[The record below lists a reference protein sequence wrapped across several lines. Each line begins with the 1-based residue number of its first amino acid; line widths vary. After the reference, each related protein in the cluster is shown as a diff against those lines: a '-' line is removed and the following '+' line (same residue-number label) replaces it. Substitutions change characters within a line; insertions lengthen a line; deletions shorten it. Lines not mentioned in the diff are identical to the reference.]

1 MFKNNLIIFFVS
13 LVHISVF
20 SQSEI
25 IVESEITDINKQTL
39 AFTSISIMSK
49 SIGTISNEEGRFSLR
64 LTKENLNDTITI
76 STLGFKSFKIKVQDF
91 IDQDIKVVTLEEDLV
106 SLDEIVIQDPAS
118 YVKSALKKLKENTY
132 SKGHQLNI
140 LYRRFSNE
148 NNVSRFLVEHYA
160 KVYDNGPTSREFGP
174 IEIVEARKSN
184 DYRFAKKKQKFHAIK
199 MTAKQNPLRAGIST
213 RSYKWK
219 IVDDTS
225 YDGEDVIVLEGTDKN
240 KKNKWIR
247 LYIGSDTSNIYKFE
261 KSDLNAV
268 YIYKKNKDGTMVLS
282 YHNREY
288 VFREKVSPQTKR
300 LLKLE
305 EDEIKLSYRHE
316 AIILGIETDRKKIR
330 VSENIKLGKDIGD
343 YNLKYDPQ
351 FWETVSLP
359 PDSKFYKESSNQLE
373 NIYGIP
379 LETQFKRV
387 KN

>member
-25 IVESEITDINKQTL
+25 IVKSEITDINKQTL

-106 SLDEIVIQDPAS
+106 SLDEIVIQDPSS
-118 YVKSALKKLKENTY
+118 YVKSALKKLKETTY

-225 YDGEDVIVLEGTDKN
+225 YDGEDVIVLEGKDKN

-288 VFREKVSPQTKR
+288 VFWEKVSPQTKR

-305 EDEIKLSYRHE
+305 KDEIKLSYRHE

>member
-106 SLDEIVIQDPAS
+106 SLDEIVIQDPSS
-118 YVKSALKKLKENTY
+118 YVKSALKKLKETTY

>member
-118 YVKSALKKLKENTY
+118 YVKSALKKLKETTY

>member
-118 YVKSALKKLKENTY
+118 YVKSALKKLKETTY

-184 DYRFAKKKQKFHAIK
+184 DYRFAKNKQKFHAIK

>member
-1 MFKNNLIIFFVS
+1 MFKKNRLIFLVS
-13 LVHISVF
+13 LVHICVS

-25 IVESEITDINKQTL
+25 IVESDILDVNKQAL

-91 IDQDIKVVTLEEDLV
+91 IDQKIEIVTLEEDLV
-106 SLDEIVIQDPAS
+106 SLDEIVIQDPSS
-118 YVKSALKKLKENTY
+118 YAKSALKKLKETTY
-132 SKGHQLNI
+132 SKGHQLNM

-148 NNVSRFLVEHYA
+148 NNVSRFLVEHYV
-160 KVYDNGPTSREFGP
+160 KVYDRGPTSREFGP

-199 MTAKQNPLRAGIST
+199 MTAKQNPLRAGISA

-219 IVDDTS
+219 IVDDTT

-247 LYIGSDTSNIYKFE
+247 LYIGADTSNIYKFE
-261 KSDLNAV
+261 KSDLYAV
-268 YIYKKNKDGTMVLS
+268 YIYKKTKDGTMVLS

-288 VFREKVSPQTKR
+288 VFREKVSAQTKR

-305 EDEIKLSYRHE
+305 EDELKLSYRHE
-316 AIILGIETDRKKIR
+316 AIVLGIETDRKKIR
-330 VSENIKLGKDIGD
+330 VSENIILGKDIGD
-343 YNLKYDPQ
+343 YNLKYNEE

-359 PDSKFYKESSNQLE
+359 PDSKFYKESSKQLE

-379 LETQFKRV
+379 IETQFKRV
-387 KN
+387 KK

>member
-1 MFKNNLIIFFVS
+1 MFKKNLIIFFVS

-25 IVESEITDINKQTL
+25 IVESEIVDVNEQPL

-49 SIGTISNEEGRFSLR
+49 SIGTISNEDGRFYLK

-76 STLGFKSFKIKVQDF
+76 STLGFKSFKIMVQDF
-91 IDQDIKVVTLEEDLV
+91 IDQKIEIVTLEEDLV
-106 SLDEIVIQDPAS
+106 SLDEIVIQDPSS
-118 YVKSALKKLKENTY
+118 YVKSALKKLKETTY

-148 NNVSRFLVEHYA
+148 NNVSRFLVEHYV

-199 MTAKQNPLRAGIST
+199 MIAKQNPLRI
-213 RSYKWK
+213 RINPRNYKWK

-225 YDGEDVIVLEGTDKN
+225 YDGEDVIVLEGKVKN
-240 KKNKWIR
+240 KKNKWIK
-247 LYIGSDTSNIYKFE
+247 LYIGSDTNNIYRLE

-268 YIYKKNKDGTMVLS
+268 YIYKKTKDGTMVLS

-300 LLKLE
+300 LLKLK

-316 AIILGIETDRKKIR
+316 AIVLGIETNRKKIR
-330 VSENIKLGKDIGD
+330 VSENIKPGKDIGD
-343 YNLKYDPQ
+343 YNLKYDSE
-351 FWETVSLP
+351 FWKSVSLP
-359 PDSKFYKESSNQLE
+359 PDSKFYKESSKQLE

-379 LETQFKRV
+379 IETQFKRV

>member
-1 MFKNNLIIFFVS
+1 MFKKNLLIFFVS
-13 LVHISVF
+13 LVYISAF
-20 SQSEI
+20 SQDDVT
-25 IVESEITDINKQTL
+25 VESEIIDINKQPL

-76 STLGFKSFKIKVQDF
+76 STLGFKSFKIMVQDF
-91 IDQDIKVVTLEEDLV
+91 IDQKIEIVTLEEDLV
-106 SLDEIVIQDPAS
+106 SLDEIVIQDPSS
-118 YVKSALKKLKENTY
+118 YVKSALKKLKETTY
-132 SKGHQLNI
+132 SKGHQLNM

-148 NNVSRFLVEHYA
+148 NNVSRFLVEHYV

-199 MTAKQNPLRAGIST
+199 MTAKQNPLRAGISA

-225 YDGEDVIVLEGTDKN
+225 YDGEDVIVLEGTAKN

-247 LYIGSDTSNIYKFE
+247 LYIGADTSNIYKFE

-288 VFREKVSPQTKR
+288 VFREKVTAQTKR
-300 LLKLE
+300 LLKLK

-316 AIILGIETDRKKIR
+316 AIVLGIETDRKKIR
-330 VSENIKLGKDIGD
+330 VSENIILGKDIGD
-343 YNLKYDPQ
+343 YNLKYDSE
-351 FWETVSLP
+351 FWKSVSLP
-359 PDSKFYKESSNQLE
+359 PDSKFYKESSKQLE

-379 LETQFKRV
+379 IETQFKRV

>member
-106 SLDEIVIQDPAS
+106 SLDEIVIQDPSS
-118 YVKSALKKLKENTY
+118 YVKSALKKLKETTY

-148 NNVSRFLVEHYA
+148 NYVSRFLVEHYA

-247 LYIGSDTSNIYKFE
+247 LYIGADSSNIYKFE

-268 YIYKKNKDGTMVLS
+268 YIYKKNNDGTMVLS

-316 AIILGIETDRKKIR
+316 AIVLGIETNRKKIR
-330 VSENIKLGKDIGD
+330 VSENIILGKDIGD
-343 YNLKYDPQ
+343 YNLKYDPE

-359 PDSKFYKESSNQLE
+359 PNSKFYKESSKQLE

-379 LETQFKRV
+379 IETQFKRV
-387 KN
+387 KK

>member
-1 MFKNNLIIFFVS
+1 MFKKNLFIFLVS
-13 LVHISVF
+13 LVHISVC

-25 IVESEITDINKQTL
+25 IVESDILDINKQAL

-64 LTKENLNDTITI
+64 LTKGNLNDTITI

-91 IDQDIKVVTLEEDLV
+91 IDQDIEVVTLEEDLV
-106 SLDEIVIQDPAS
+106 SLDEIVIQDPSS
-118 YVKSALKKLKENTY
+118 YAKSAFKKLKETTY
-132 SKGHQLNI
+132 SKGHQLNM

-148 NNVSRFLVEHYA
+148 NNISRFLVEHYV
-160 KVYDNGPTSREFGP
+160 KVYDRGPTSREFGP

-199 MTAKQNPLRAGIST
+199 MTAKQNPLRAGISA

-247 LYIGSDTSNIYKFE
+247 LYIGADTSNIYKFE

-268 YIYKKNKDGTMVLS
+268 YIYKKTKDGTMVLS

-288 VFREKVSPQTKR
+288 VFREKVSAQTKK
-300 LLKLE
+300 LLKLK

-316 AIILGIETDRKKIR
+316 AIVLGIETDRKKIR
-330 VSENIKLGKDIGD
+330 VSENIILGKDIGD
-343 YNLKYDPQ
+343 YNLKYDQ
-351 FWETVSLP
+351 EFWETVSLP
-359 PDSKFYKESSNQLE
+359 PNSKFYKESSKQLE

-379 LETQFKRV
+379 IETQFKRV
-387 KN
+387 KK

>member
-106 SLDEIVIQDPAS
+106 SLDEIVIQDPSS
-118 YVKSALKKLKENTY
+118 YVKSALKKLKETTY

-148 NNVSRFLVEHYA
+148 NNVSRFLVEHYV
-160 KVYDNGPTSREFGP
+160 KVYDRGPTSREFGP

-225 YDGEDVIVLEGTDKN
+225 YDGEDVIVLEGKDKN

-288 VFREKVSPQTKR
+288 VFWEKVSPQTKR

-305 EDEIKLSYRHE
+305 KDEIKLSYRHE

>member
-1 MFKNNLIIFFVS
+1 VC
-13 LVHISVF
+13 

-25 IVESEITDINKQTL
+25 IVESDILDINKQAL

-91 IDQDIKVVTLEEDLV
+91 IDRDIEVVTLEEDLV
-106 SLDEIVIQDPAS
+106 SLDEIVIQDPSS
-118 YVKSALKKLKENTY
+118 YAKSAFKKLKETTY
-132 SKGHQLNI
+132 SKGHQLNM

-148 NNVSRFLVEHYA
+148 NNVSRFLVEHYV
-160 KVYDNGPTSREFGP
+160 KVYDRGPTSREFGP

-199 MTAKQNPLRAGIST
+199 MTAKQNPLRAGISA

-247 LYIGSDTSNIYKFE
+247 LYIGADTSNIYKFE
-261 KSDLNAV
+261 KSDLYAV
-268 YIYKKNKDGTMVLS
+268 YIYKKTKDGTMVLS

-288 VFREKVSPQTKR
+288 VFREKVSAQTKK
-300 LLKLE
+300 LLKLK

-316 AIILGIETDRKKIR
+316 AIVLGIETDRKKIR
-330 VSENIKLGKDIGD
+330 VSENIILGKDIGD
-343 YNLKYDPQ
+343 YNLKYDQ
-351 FWETVSLP
+351 EFWETVSLP
-359 PDSKFYKESSNQLE
+359 PNSKFYIESSKQLE

-379 LETQFKRV
+379 IETQFKRV
-387 KN
+387 KK

>member
-106 SLDEIVIQDPAS
+106 SLDEIVIQDPSS
-118 YVKSALKKLKENTY
+118 YVKSALKKLKETTY

-225 YDGEDVIVLEGTDKN
+225 YDGEDVIVLEGKDKN

-288 VFREKVSPQTKR
+288 VFWEKVSPQTKR

-305 EDEIKLSYRHE
+305 KDEIKLSYRHE

>member
-106 SLDEIVIQDPAS
+106 SLDEIVIQDPSS
-118 YVKSALKKLKENTY
+118 YVKSALKKLKETTY

-225 YDGEDVIVLEGTDKN
+225 YDGEDVIVLEGKDKN

>member
-25 IVESEITDINKQTL
+25 IVKSEITDINKQTL

-106 SLDEIVIQDPAS
+106 SLDEIVIQDPSS
-118 YVKSALKKLKENTY
+118 YVKSALKKLKETTY

-199 MTAKQNPLRAGIST
+199 MTAKQNPLRAGISA

-225 YDGEDVIVLEGTDKN
+225 YDGEDVIVLEGKDKN

-288 VFREKVSPQTKR
+288 VFWEKVSPQTKR

-305 EDEIKLSYRHE
+305 KDEIKLSYRHE

>member
-1 MFKNNLIIFFVS
+1 MFKKNLFIFLVS
-13 LVHISVF
+13 LVHISVC

-25 IVESEITDINKQTL
+25 IVESDILDINKQAL

-91 IDQDIKVVTLEEDLV
+91 IDQDIEVVTLEEDLV
-106 SLDEIVIQDPAS
+106 SLDEIVIQDPSS
-118 YVKSALKKLKENTY
+118 YAKSAFKKLKETTY
-132 SKGHQLNI
+132 SKGHQLNM

-148 NNVSRFLVEHYA
+148 NNISRFLVEHYV
-160 KVYDNGPTSREFGP
+160 KVYDRGPTSREFGP

-199 MTAKQNPLRAGIST
+199 MTAKQNPLRAGISA

-247 LYIGSDTSNIYKFE
+247 LYIGADTSNIYKFE

-268 YIYKKNKDGTMVLS
+268 YIYKKTKDGTMVLS

-288 VFREKVSPQTKR
+288 VFREKVSAQTKK
-300 LLKLE
+300 LLKLK

-316 AIILGIETDRKKIR
+316 AIVLGIETDRKKIR
-330 VSENIKLGKDIGD
+330 VSENIILGKDIGD
-343 YNLKYDPQ
+343 YNLKYDQ
-351 FWETVSLP
+351 EFWETVSLP
-359 PDSKFYKESSNQLE
+359 PNSKFYKESSKQLE

-379 LETQFKRV
+379 IETQFKRV
-387 KN
+387 KK

>member
-1 MFKNNLIIFFVS
+1 MFKKNLFIFLVS
-13 LVHISVF
+13 LVHISVC

-25 IVESEITDINKQTL
+25 IVESDILDINKQAL

-91 IDQDIKVVTLEEDLV
+91 IDQDIEVVTLEEDLV
-106 SLDEIVIQDPAS
+106 SLDEIVIQDPSS
-118 YVKSALKKLKENTY
+118 YAKSAFKKLKETTY
-132 SKGHQLNI
+132 SKGHQLNM

-148 NNVSRFLVEHYA
+148 NNVSRFLVEHYV
-160 KVYDNGPTSREFGP
+160 KVYDRGPTSREFGP

-199 MTAKQNPLRAGIST
+199 MTAKQNPLRAGISA

-247 LYIGSDTSNIYKFE
+247 LYIGADTSNIYKFE

-268 YIYKKNKDGTMVLS
+268 YIYKKTKDGTMVLS

-288 VFREKVSPQTKR
+288 VFREKVSAQTKK
-300 LLKLE
+300 LLKLK

-316 AIILGIETDRKKIR
+316 AIVLGIETDRKKIR
-330 VSENIKLGKDIGD
+330 VSENIILGKDIGD
-343 YNLKYDPQ
+343 YNLKYDQ
-351 FWETVSLP
+351 EFWETVSLP
-359 PDSKFYKESSNQLE
+359 PNSKFYIESSKQLE

-379 LETQFKRV
+379 IETQFKRV
-387 KN
+387 KK

>member
-1 MFKNNLIIFFVS
+1 MFKKNLFIFLVS
-13 LVHISVF
+13 LVHISVC

-25 IVESEITDINKQTL
+25 IVESDILDINKQAL

-91 IDQDIKVVTLEEDLV
+91 IDQDIEVVTLEEDLV
-106 SLDEIVIQDPAS
+106 SLDEIVIQDPSS
-118 YVKSALKKLKENTY
+118 YAKSAFKKLKETTY
-132 SKGHQLNI
+132 SKGHQLNM

-148 NNVSRFLVEHYA
+148 NNVSRFLVEHYV
-160 KVYDNGPTSREFGP
+160 KVYDRGPTSREFGP

-199 MTAKQNPLRAGIST
+199 MTAKQNPLRAGISA

-247 LYIGSDTSNIYKFE
+247 LYIGADTSNIYKFE

-268 YIYKKNKDGTMVLS
+268 YIYKKTKDGTMVLS

-288 VFREKVSPQTKR
+288 VFREKVSAQTKK
-300 LLKLE
+300 LLKLK

-316 AIILGIETDRKKIR
+316 AIVLGIETDRKKIR
-330 VSENIKLGKDIGD
+330 VSENIILGKDIGD
-343 YNLKYDPQ
+343 YNLKYDQ
-351 FWETVSLP
+351 EFWETVSLP
-359 PDSKFYKESSNQLE
+359 PNSKFYKESSKQLE

-379 LETQFKRV
+379 IETQFKRV
-387 KN
+387 KK

>member
-1 MFKNNLIIFFVS
+1 MFKKNLFILLVS
-13 LVHISVF
+13 LVHISVC

-25 IVESEITDINKQTL
+25 IVESDILDINKQAL

-91 IDQDIKVVTLEEDLV
+91 IDQDIEVVTLEEDLV
-106 SLDEIVIQDPAS
+106 SLDEIVIQDPSS
-118 YVKSALKKLKENTY
+118 YAKSAFKKLKETTY
-132 SKGHQLNI
+132 SKGHQLNM

-148 NNVSRFLVEHYA
+148 NNISRFLVEHYV
-160 KVYDNGPTSREFGP
+160 KVYDRGPTSREFGP

-199 MTAKQNPLRAGIST
+199 MTAKQNPLRAGISA

-247 LYIGSDTSNIYKFE
+247 LYIGADTSNIYKFE

-268 YIYKKNKDGTMVLS
+268 YIYKKTKDGTMVLS

-288 VFREKVSPQTKR
+288 VFREKVSAQTKK
-300 LLKLE
+300 LLKLK

-316 AIILGIETDRKKIR
+316 AIVLGIETDRKKIR
-330 VSENIKLGKDIGD
+330 VSENIILGKDIGD
-343 YNLKYDPQ
+343 YNLKYDQ
-351 FWETVSLP
+351 EFWETVSLP
-359 PDSKFYKESSNQLE
+359 PNSKFYIESSKQLE

-379 LETQFKRV
+379 IETQFKRV
-387 KN
+387 KK

>member
-25 IVESEITDINKQTL
+25 IVKSEITDINKQTL

-106 SLDEIVIQDPAS
+106 SLDEIVIQDPSS
-118 YVKSALKKLKENTY
+118 YVKSALKKLKETTY

-225 YDGEDVIVLEGTDKN
+225 YDGEDVIVLEGKDKN

>member
-118 YVKSALKKLKENTY
+118 YVKSALKKLKETTY

-199 MTAKQNPLRAGIST
+199 MTAKQNPLRAGISA

>member
-25 IVESEITDINKQTL
+25 IVESEITDVNKQTL

-106 SLDEIVIQDPAS
+106 SLDEIVIQDPSS
-118 YVKSALKKLKENTY
+118 YVKSALKKLKETTY

-148 NNVSRFLVEHYA
+148 NYVSRFLVEHYA

-247 LYIGSDTSNIYKFE
+247 LYIGADSSNIYKFE

-268 YIYKKNKDGTMVLS
+268 YIYKKNNDGTMVLS

-316 AIILGIETDRKKIR
+316 AIVLGIETNRKKIR
-330 VSENIKLGKDIGD
+330 VSENIILGKDIGD
-343 YNLKYDPQ
+343 YNLKYDPE

-359 PDSKFYKESSNQLE
+359 PNSKFYKESSKQLE

-379 LETQFKRV
+379 IETQFKRV
-387 KN
+387 KK

>member
-1 MFKNNLIIFFVS
+1 MFKKNLFIFLVS
-13 LVHISVF
+13 LVHISVC

-25 IVESEITDINKQTL
+25 IVESDILDINKQAL

-91 IDQDIKVVTLEEDLV
+91 IDQDIEVVTLEEDLV
-106 SLDEIVIQDPAS
+106 SLDEIVIQDPSS
-118 YVKSALKKLKENTY
+118 YAKSAFKKLKETTY
-132 SKGHQLNI
+132 SKGHQLNM

-148 NNVSRFLVEHYA
+148 NNISRFLVEHYV
-160 KVYDNGPTSREFGP
+160 KVYDRGPTSREFGP

-199 MTAKQNPLRAGIST
+199 MTAKQNPLRAGISA

-247 LYIGSDTSNIYKFE
+247 LYIGADTSNIYKFE

-268 YIYKKNKDGTMVLS
+268 YIYKKTKDGTMVLS

-288 VFREKVSPQTKR
+288 VFREKVSAQTKK
-300 LLKLE
+300 LLKLK

-316 AIILGIETDRKKIR
+316 AIVLGIETDRKKIR
-330 VSENIKLGKDIGD
+330 VSENIILGKDIGD
-343 YNLKYDPQ
+343 YNLKYDQ
-351 FWETVSLP
+351 EFWETVSLP
-359 PDSKFYKESSNQLE
+359 PNSKFYIESSKQLE

-379 LETQFKRV
+379 IETQFKRV
-387 KN
+387 KK

>member
-1 MFKNNLIIFFVS
+1 MFKKNLFIFLVS
-13 LVHISVF
+13 LVHISVC

-25 IVESEITDINKQTL
+25 IVESDILDINKQAL

-91 IDQDIKVVTLEEDLV
+91 IDQDIEVVTLEEDLV
-106 SLDEIVIQDPAS
+106 SLDEIVIQDPSS
-118 YVKSALKKLKENTY
+118 YAKSAFKKLKETTY
-132 SKGHQLNI
+132 SKGHQLNM

-148 NNVSRFLVEHYA
+148 NNVSRFLVEHYV
-160 KVYDNGPTSREFGP
+160 KVYDRGPTSREFGP

-199 MTAKQNPLRAGIST
+199 MTAKQNPLRAGISA

-247 LYIGSDTSNIYKFE
+247 LYIGADTSNIYKFE

-268 YIYKKNKDGTMVLS
+268 YIYKKTKDGTMVLS

-288 VFREKVSPQTKR
+288 VFREKVSAQTKR
-300 LLKLE
+300 LLKLK

-316 AIILGIETDRKKIR
+316 AIVLGIETDRKKIR
-330 VSENIKLGKDIGD
+330 VSENIILGKDIGD
-343 YNLKYDPQ
+343 YNLKYDQ
-351 FWETVSLP
+351 EFWETVSLP
-359 PDSKFYKESSNQLE
+359 PNSKFYKESSKQLE

-379 LETQFKRV
+379 IETQFKRV
-387 KN
+387 KK

>member
-106 SLDEIVIQDPAS
+106 SLDEIVIQDPSS
-118 YVKSALKKLKENTY
+118 YVKSALKKLKETTY

-199 MTAKQNPLRAGIST
+199 MTAKQNPLRAGISA

>member
-106 SLDEIVIQDPAS
+106 SLDEIVIQDPSS
-118 YVKSALKKLKENTY
+118 YVKSALKKLKETTY

-184 DYRFAKKKQKFHAIK
+184 DYRFAKNKQKFHAIK

>member
-118 YVKSALKKLKENTY
+118 YVKSALKKLKETTY

-219 IVDDTS
+219 IDDDTS

>member
-25 IVESEITDINKQTL
+25 IVESEITDVNKQTL

-106 SLDEIVIQDPAS
+106 SLDEIVIQDPSS
-118 YVKSALKKLKENTY
+118 YVKSALKKLKETTY

-148 NNVSRFLVEHYA
+148 NYVSRFLVEHYA

-247 LYIGSDTSNIYKFE
+247 LYIGADSSNIYKFE

-268 YIYKKNKDGTMVLS
+268 YIYKKNNDGTMVLS

-316 AIILGIETDRKKIR
+316 AIVLGIETNRKKIR
-330 VSENIKLGKDIGD
+330 VSENIILGKDIGD
-343 YNLKYDPQ
+343 YNLKYDPE

-359 PDSKFYKESSNQLE
+359 PNSKFYKESSKQLE

-379 LETQFKRV
+379 IETQFKRV

>member
-118 YVKSALKKLKENTY
+118 YVKSALKKLKETTY

-199 MTAKQNPLRAGIST
+199 MTAKQNPLRAGISA

-247 LYIGSDTSNIYKFE
+247 LYIGADTSNIYKFE

-268 YIYKKNKDGTMVLS
+268 YIYKKTKDGTMVLS

-288 VFREKVSPQTKR
+288 VFREKVSAQTKK
-300 LLKLE
+300 LLKLK

-316 AIILGIETDRKKIR
+316 AIVLGIETDRKKIR
-330 VSENIKLGKDIGD
+330 VSENIILGKDIGD
-343 YNLKYDPQ
+343 YNLKYDQ
-351 FWETVSLP
+351 EFWETVSLP
-359 PDSKFYKESSNQLE
+359 PNSKFYIESSKQLE

-379 LETQFKRV
+379 IETQFKRV
-387 KN
+387 KK

>member
-1 MFKNNLIIFFVS
+1 MFKKNRLIFLVS
-13 LVHISVF
+13 LVHICVS

-25 IVESEITDINKQTL
+25 IVESDILDVNKQAL

-91 IDQDIKVVTLEEDLV
+91 IDQKIEIVTLEEDLV
-106 SLDEIVIQDPAS
+106 SLDEIVIQDPSS
-118 YVKSALKKLKENTY
+118 YAKSALKKLKETTY
-132 SKGHQLNI
+132 NKGHQLNM

-148 NNVSRFLVEHYA
+148 NNVSRFLVEHYV
-160 KVYDNGPTSREFGP
+160 KVYDRGPTSREFGP

-199 MTAKQNPLRAGIST
+199 MTAKQNPLRAGISA

-219 IVDDTS
+219 IVDDTT

-247 LYIGSDTSNIYKFE
+247 LYIGADTSNIYKFE
-261 KSDLNAV
+261 KSDLYAV
-268 YIYKKNKDGTMVLS
+268 YIYKKTKDGTMVLS

-288 VFREKVSPQTKR
+288 VFREKVSAQTKR

-305 EDEIKLSYRHE
+305 EDELKLSYRHE
-316 AIILGIETDRKKIR
+316 AIVLGIETDRKKIR
-330 VSENIKLGKDIGD
+330 VSENIILGKDIGD
-343 YNLKYDPQ
+343 YNLKYNEE

-359 PDSKFYKESSNQLE
+359 PDSKFYKESSKQLE

-379 LETQFKRV
+379 IETQFKRV
-387 KN
+387 KK